1 MYMNIC
7 TWYNFEEVVDI
18 IQGHV
23 FVYVYV
29 YIRIYIYNIYNIF
42 IYIRMYIQI
51 NIRKYVY

>member
-1 MYMNIC
+1 MYINIC

-18 IQGHV
+18 VQGHV